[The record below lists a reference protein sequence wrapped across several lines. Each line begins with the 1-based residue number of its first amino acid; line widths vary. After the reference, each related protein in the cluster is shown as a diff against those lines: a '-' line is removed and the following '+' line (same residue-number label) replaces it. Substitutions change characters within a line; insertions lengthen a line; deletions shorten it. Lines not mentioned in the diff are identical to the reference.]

1 MLTVNT
7 NIASLN
13 AQVNLSNNSA
23 SLQTA
28 IQRLSSGLRINSAQ
42 DDAAGYAISNRM
54 TAQINGDNQAVRN
67 ANDGVSLAQTAGG
80 ALSTIANNLQSIRTL
95 AVQAANASNSAS
107 DRATINNEAATLAA
121 EIDSIAK
128 GTTFNGVH
136 LLDGSFTNQ
145 TFQVGANATA
155 NDQINIASISS
166 ATTASLVG
174 STPSYSSSAT
184 GTFVGGLGL
193 AATDLSINGYQVGA
207 STSDGVSYSQGT
219 GSAIAVAAAINAI
232 SGQTGVTASVTA
244 TTQTGSA
251 VTSGSAIASGSTNT
265 SMQVNG
271 VDIGSV
277 STTGGTGAYASNIA
291 AAINAQTASTGVTA
305 SASTAGL
312 VTLTAADGRNIT
324 LTGGGA
330 VYAGFTAGSTTTAKV
345 NLAASGSG
353 GITLGGTSAGATASG
368 LTYGVTP
375 ATLSNTGSVSSLN
388 LSTAAGATSALT
400 VIDAAIASVNS
411 SAAALGAL
419 QNRFS
424 AAVSNLQ
431 TTSTNLSAARSRIQD
446 TDFAAETANMTR
458 GQILQQAGTAMLAQA
473 NSLPQSVL
481 ALLK

>member
-54 TAQINGDNQAVRN
+54 TSQINGDNQAVRN

-80 ALSTIANNLQSIRTL
+80 ALATISNNLQSIRTL

-107 DRATINNEAATLAA
+107 DRATINNEAVTLAA

-155 NDQINIASISS
+155 NDKITIASISS

-174 STPSYSSSAT
+174 STASYAT
-184 GTFVGGLGL
+184 AVTGASTSGAGL
-193 AATDLSINGYQVGA
+193 AQGDISINGYQVGA
-207 STSDGVSYSQGT
+207 TTADGISYTSQS
-219 GSAIAVAAAINAI
+219 GSAIAIAAAINAI
-232 SGQTGVTASVTA
+232 SGQSGVTATVTA
-244 TTQTGSA
+244 TSVAGASANAGTAISAGGLLINGVSIGAVATDAGGSA
-251 VTSGSAIASGSTNT
+251 TF
-265 SMQVNG
+265 
-271 VDIGSV
+271 
-277 STTGGTGAYASNIA
+277 ASNIA
-291 AAINAQTASTGVTA
+291 AAINAVSSSTGVTA
-305 SASTAGL
+305 TANTTTDKL
-312 VTLTAADGRNIT
+312 TLTAADGRNIT
-324 LTGGGA
+324 VSGA
-330 VYAGFTAGSTTTAKV
+330 NVASAGLSAATSTATV

-353 GITLGGTSAGATASG
+353 GIAVAGSGVAAAG
-368 LTYGVTP
+368 LTAGVTA
-375 ATLSNTGSVSSLN
+375 ATISNTGSVSSLD
-388 LSTAAGATSALT
+388 LSTAAGAQSALS
-400 VIDAAIASVNS
+400 VIDAAISSVNA

-424 AAVSNLQ
+424 SAVSNLQ
-431 TTSTNLSAARSRIQD
+431 TTSQNLSAARSRIQD